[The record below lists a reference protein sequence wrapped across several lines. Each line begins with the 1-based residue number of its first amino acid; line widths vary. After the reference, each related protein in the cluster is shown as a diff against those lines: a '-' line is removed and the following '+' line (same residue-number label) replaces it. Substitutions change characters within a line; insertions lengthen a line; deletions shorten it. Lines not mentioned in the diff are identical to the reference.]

1 MDADALAATFPATIQ
16 LPIEIRAL
24 CEWSSTNGYP
34 ISGYFELRKH
44 DDETLRCWFGSE
56 AAIGDLAQFGAGA
69 DGSLY
74 CVWRSP
80 DGTVPIVHLGSEGD
94 AIYVLAPTPMDFLR
108 LLAIG
113 YDEIGFAD
121 FASPPTEEDLEEN
134 VNPTF
139 QRWVS
144 DTYGVTVPATGAEIV
159 QPDAD
164 KHVHLQAWINQRCG

>member
-1 MDADALAATFPATIQ
+1 MDANTLAASFPATIA
-16 LPIEIRAL
+16 LPPEIRAL
-24 CEWSSTNGYP
+24 CDWTAANGYP
-34 ISGYFELRKH
+34 ISGYFELREH

-74 CVWRSP
+74 CIWRSP
-80 DGTVPIVHLGSEGD
+80 DDSQSIVHLGSEGD
-94 AIYVLAPTPMDFLR
+94 AIFVLASNPLEFLR

-121 FASPPTEEDLEEN
+121 LKSPPTQEDREEN
-134 VNPTF
+134 VNANF

-144 DTYGVTVPATGAEIV
+144 DTYSVSIPDTGADIV
-159 QPDAD
+159 QPDSQKHAD
-164 KHVHLQAWINQRCG
+164 LQAWIDERCG